1 MSLTDNIYSKE
12 RRKYTRYD
20 TGGSVIIKAD
30 KEGLAAIKADLI
42 DISFSGICVR
52 TKEKI
57 EPDTEIKFDLIT
69 KFWGEPIEAEGRVK
83 YVTNI
88 GDTFKAGIEFIN
100 INRAAIEA
108 VLNNLQ
114 RFIAREKI
122 KVTKLKHKHPQSGNS
137 EYF

>member
-1 MSLTDNIYSKE
+1 M
-12 RRKYTRYD
+12 
-20 TGGSVIIKAD
+20 
-30 KEGLAAIKADLI
+30 
-42 DISFSGICVR
+42 R

-57 EPDTEIKFDLIT
+57 ESGTDIKFELIT

-83 YVTNI
+83 YIINI
-88 GDTFKAGIEFIN
+88 GDTFKAGIEFIS
-100 INRAAIEA
+100 INKAAIEA

-122 KVTKLKHKHPQSGNS
+122 KAVKLKQKHPKSGNS